1 MRDKDVIQHIQ
12 DLCKERSWTYYR
24 LAKEADIPYSTL
36 NNMVNRTNIPTI
48 PTLQK
53 LCDAFGITL
62 ADFFLD
68 EPDALQLTE
77 GQQEIITLYNKSDF
91 SGIISITDKESSV
104 FCFSETEAELF
115 FCR

>member
-53 LCDAFGITL
+53 LCDAFR
-62 ADFFLD
+62 FLSRRAGC
-68 EPDALQLTE
+68 PAAYRRTAGNHYALQ
-77 GQQEIITLYNKSDF
+77 
-91 SGIISITDKESSV
+91 
-104 FCFSETEAELF
+104 
-115 FCR
+115 

>member
-36 NNMVNRTNIPTI
+36 NNPTI

-77 GQQEIITLYNKSDF
+77 GQQEIITLYNNLSLEKKKILKAYMK
-91 SGIISITDKESSV
+91 GLLMEV
-104 FCFSETEAELF
+104 
-115 FCR
+115 

>member
-53 LCDAFGITL
+53 LCDAFGI
-62 ADFFLD
+62 
-68 EPDALQLTE
+68 
-77 GQQEIITLYNKSDF
+77 
-91 SGIISITDKESSV
+91 ISITDKESSV
-104 FCFSETEAELF
+104 FCFSKTEAELF

>member
-1 MRDKDVIQHIQ
+1 MPLHYMRDKDVIQHIQ

-62 ADFFLD
+62 SQFFL
-68 EPDALQLTE
+68 EETGTVVLISERQSKLLHYGCPAAYRRTAGNHYALQ
-77 GQQEIITLYNKSDF
+77 
-91 SGIISITDKESSV
+91 
-104 FCFSETEAELF
+104 
-115 FCR
+115 

>member
-12 DLCKERSWTYYR
+12 DLCRERSWTYYR

-53 LCDAFGITL
+53 LCDASASHLPISFSTSRMPCSLPRTAGNHY
-62 ADFFLD
+62 
-68 EPDALQLTE
+68 ALQ
-77 GQQEIITLYNKSDF
+77 
-91 SGIISITDKESSV
+91 
-104 FCFSETEAELF
+104 
-115 FCR
+115 

>member
-48 PTLQK
+48 PTLQISFSTSRMPCSLPK
-53 LCDAFGITL
+53 DSRKSLRFT
-62 ADFFLD
+62 
-68 EPDALQLTE
+68 
-77 GQQEIITLYNKSDF
+77 IIFRWRKRKS
-91 SGIISITDKESSV
+91 
-104 FCFSETEAELF
+104 
-115 FCR
+115 

>member
-68 EPDALQLTE
+68 EPDALP
-77 GQQEIITLYNKSDF
+77 LYNNLSLEKKKILKAYMK
-91 SGIISITDKESSV
+91 GLLMEV
-104 FCFSETEAELF
+104 
-115 FCR
+115 

>member
-48 PTLQK
+48 PTRRFRHHT
-53 LCDAFGITL
+53 CR
-62 ADFFLD
+62 FLSRRAGC
-68 EPDALQLTE
+68 PAAYRRTAGNHYALQ
-77 GQQEIITLYNKSDF
+77 
-91 SGIISITDKESSV
+91 
-104 FCFSETEAELF
+104 
-115 FCR
+115 